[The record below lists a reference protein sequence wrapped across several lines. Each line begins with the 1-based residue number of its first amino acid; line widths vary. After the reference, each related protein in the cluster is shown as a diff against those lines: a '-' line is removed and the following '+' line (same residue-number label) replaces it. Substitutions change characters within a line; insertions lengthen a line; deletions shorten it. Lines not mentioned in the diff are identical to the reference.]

1 MKILPKETW
10 TTIKALF
17 VSGVSLRQISK
28 QTGVSLGSLCAR
40 CSREKWSSARH
51 DTETLKAQV
60 VPFDPAV
67 ELANV
72 TVENSRQTRLYMSQ
86 WLLKCAKQLAE
97 TGDFPAPRN
106 MEEVKALKAI
116 RASLFP
122 VPNMSMID
130 QRLQIDGRPI
140 QLRLRYAHECP
151 PEERSPDCIVLKIPG
166 KGEDAASFR

>member
-40 CSREKWSSARH
+40 CSREQWSSARH

-72 TVENSRQTRLYMSQ
+72 TVENSRQTRLYMSPVV
-86 WLLKCAKQLAE
+86 AE
-97 TGDFPAPRN
+97 MR
-106 MEEVKALKAI
+106 
-116 RASLFP
+116 
-122 VPNMSMID
+122 
-130 QRLQIDGRPI
+130 
-140 QLRLRYAHECP
+140 
-151 PEERSPDCIVLKIPG
+151 
-166 KGEDAASFR
+166 

>member
-17 VSGVSLRQISK
+17 VSGVGLRQISK

-122 VPNMSMID
+122 S
-130 QRLQIDGRPI
+130 
-140 QLRLRYAHECP
+140 
-151 PEERSPDCIVLKIPG
+151 PEHVHDRS
-166 KGEDAASFR
+166 AAANRWQTYSV